1 MEPAVVSVDQTD
13 GECVVTLSGDI
24 DVSVTDSI
32 LNTVTDAMDGDSG
45 SQPVVIDM
53 THVTFLDSGGL
64 GLLVEIQQRAQE
76 HGTTMRLRNV
86 GPRFMR
92 LFEVTGLDTVFDFA

>member
-1 MEPAVVSVDQTD
+1 M
-13 GECVVTLSGDI
+13 VTFSGDI

-32 LNTVTDAMDGDSG
+32 LTTVTEALDAAQSTQWAEGL
-45 SQPVVIDM
+45 VIDM
-53 THVTFLDSGGL
+53 AGLTFIDSGGL

-76 HGTTMRLRNV
+76 RGTTMRLRNV
-86 GPRFMR
+86 DARFMR